1 MKKSILVLSA
11 MLLFVLAHAQFN
23 ATFRKYYTIVEDYTF
38 VDNYTDALPYLLKL
52 DSLVPNN
59 PNVLFQT
66 GMCYLLS
73 KKSTD
78 LAISFLEQA
87 TPSVSAD
94 YYGKFN
100 ETTAPVFTFY
110 YLGMAYQEIN
120 EFDKAIENFSRFKY
134 YLTNEDLDW
143 MRDVNRKMEQVYTAK
158 RYYGNPIRT
167 KTQNL
172 GEIVNTEFPEYA
184 PIMSPDL
191 SYLIFTSRRS
201 GSTGEKKDLTG
212 QFFEDLYIA
221 DYNGQNETFSNVR
234 PLSGGVNTTGH
245 EASISISW
253 DGNTLFIYRD
263 DKGDGNIYMSTKE
276 NGEWTTAV
284 KLSAPVNSKHYEN
297 HAFLSPDGA
306 TLYFVSNRPGGFGGK
321 DIWSCKRLG
330 ENKWGD
336 PINLGSKI
344 NTPYNEDS
352 PTMLSDGVSLYFSS
366 EGHEN
371 MGGYDVFVSIMEN
384 GQWSTPINLC
394 YPINTTGD
402 DIFFVPTLD
411 GHKGYFATNRPDGFG
426 NLDIYQIIVTEPMD
440 MMATVKGYI
449 RDTTNNSIILANIDV
464 YDLTNDQPIV
474 KTSNNRT
481 DGEFIFTVPVGRSYE
496 ITIQTSS
503 GQVIVDRFDVPD
515 QKAQQLS
522 FFKPYYL
529 VSQEHF
535 VQLDT
540 LIKNVNVGQRMGD
553 RFVLRN
559 VHFDFDK
566 YTLRPESEKE
576 LNELVQF
583 LNDNPQIKIE
593 LLGHTDNRGSESY
606 NQKLSENRAM
616 AVVAYL
622 IDHGISADRLRF
634 HGFGFNQPIASN
646 ETDMGR
652 QLNRR
657 VEFRIVGTGTFENIS
672 YAAINQ
678 TGYKYPVDSTFSHR
692 GDQNSD
698 IQKTTN
704 FYIISGS
711 FTYLK
716 NAERSKQYYQTKGY
730 TEAEILGLNSVGTFR
745 VALKM
750 FPTKDEALK
759 ELPKIRKSLDDES
772 IWILEY

>member
-1 MKKSILVLSA
+1 MKRSILFFTVLFA
-11 MLLFVLAHAQFN
+11 AVMVHAQFN
-23 ATFRKYYTIVEDYTF
+23 ASFRKYYTIVEDYTY

-59 PNVLFQT
+59 PNILFQT

-73 KKSTD
+73 RKSTE
-78 LAISFLEQA
+78 LAISYLEQA
-87 TPSVSAD
+87 TPYVSAD

-100 ETTAPVFTFY
+100 ETNAPVFTFY

-120 EFDKAIENFSRFKY
+120 EFDKAIENFNRFKY
-134 YLTNEDLDW
+134 YLTNEDLEW
-143 MRDVNRKMEQVYTAK
+143 MRDVERKTEQVYTAK
-158 RYYGNPIRT
+158 RYYGNPVRT

-172 GEIVNTEFPEYA
+172 GDVVNTEFPEYA
-184 PIMSPDL
+184 PVMAPDL
-191 SYLIFTSRRS
+191 SFMVFTSRRS
-201 GSTGEKKDLTG
+201 GSPGEKKDLTG

-221 DYNGQNETFSNVR
+221 DYNGNTEKFSNIR
-234 PLSGGVNTTGH
+234 QLSGGVNTSGH

-263 DKGDGNIYMSTKE
+263 DKGDGNIYMSTRE

-284 KLSAPVNSKHYEN
+284 KLAAPVNTKYYEN
-297 HAFLSPDGA
+297 HAFLSPDG
-306 TLYFVSNRPGGFGGK
+306 TVLYFVSNRPGGLGGK

-336 PINLGSKI
+336 PINLGTKI

-371 MGGYDVFVSIMEN
+371 MGGYDVFISIMDN
-384 GQWSTPINLC
+384 GQWSTPLNLC

-411 GHKGYFATNRPDGFG
+411 GHKGYFATDRPDGFG

-440 MMATVKGYI
+440 MMATVKGFI
-449 RDTTNNSIILANIDV
+449 RDTINNTIILANIDV
-464 YDLTNDQPIV
+464 YDLTNDQTIV
-474 KTSNNRT
+474 QTSNNRT
-481 DGEFIFTVPVGRSYE
+481 DGEFVFTVPVGRSYE
-496 ITIQTSS
+496 ITIETSS
-503 GQVIVDRFDVPD
+503 GFVVVDRFDVPN
-515 QKAQQLS
+515 QKAQKLS

-529 VSQEHF
+529 VTQDNY

-540 LIKNVNVGQRMGD
+540 LIRNVNVGQRMGD

-576 LNELVQF
+576 LNELVQL
-583 LNDNPQIKIE
+583 LNDNPHVKIE
-593 LLGHTDNRGSESY
+593 ILGHTDNRGSSSY

-616 AVVAYL
+616 AVVSYL
-622 IDHGISADRLRF
+622 IDKGIKSERLRF
-634 HGFGFNQPIASN
+634 QGFGFDQPIASN

-657 VEFRIVGTGTFENIS
+657 VEFRIIGTGTFENVAYTTIT
-672 YAAINQ
+672 Q
-678 TGYKYPVDSTFSHR
+678 EGYKYVRDSAFVHR

-698 IQKTTN
+698 VDKVTR
-704 FYIISGS
+704 FYVIAGS

-716 NAERSKQYYQTKGY
+716 NAERARQTYLTRGFE
-730 TEAEILGLNSVGTFR
+730 EAEILGLNSVGTFR
-745 VALKM
+745 VSLKN
-750 FPTKDEALK
+750 FATKDEALK
-759 ELPKIRKSLDDES
+759 ELPKIRKSLEDES
-772 IWILEY
+772 IWILED